1 VTSISEV
8 VYQLSAKA
16 VGALNNPDSALPPDL
31 RALLSMV
38 DGVSPVAQ
46 YQPFLKALE
55 PIGPKLASLEQRGYL
70 QRIGLVSDRAV
81 ADFQHSVISGAPI
94 STWQKIDSE
103 SPESGFVPLP

>member
-55 PIGPKLASLEQRGYL
+55 PIGKPGATWLLAAYWACLRQS
-70 QRIGLVSDRAV
+70 SC
-81 ADFQHSVISGAPI
+81 
-94 STWQKIDSE
+94 
-103 SPESGFVPLP
+103 

>member
-1 VTSISEV
+1 MTSIAEV

-16 VGALNNPDSALPPDL
+16 VNALNNPDSGLPPDL

-46 YQPFLKALE
+46 YQPFLRALE

-70 QRIGLVSDRAV
+70 QRLGFVSDKMV
-81 ADFQHSVISGAPI
+81 ADFQHSVNSGAPI
-94 STWQKIDSE
+94 SSWQSIDSE
-103 SPESGFVPLP
+103 NPDSGFVPLP